1 MHSSLQPSALQVDS
15 HLCTCYGY
23 TYQVDSHIGVA
34 MSGLSADA
42 RTLVDHARSET
53 QYHRFTFNELTLTH
67 PNPNPNPNPNPDAGA
82 QASPLP

>member
-1 MHSSLQPSALQVDS
+1 MDS
-15 HLCTCYGY
+15 HICTCYGY

-53 QYHRFTFNELTLTH
+53 QYHRSTFNELTQTLTRTLTLTQ
-67 PNPNPNPNPNPDAGA
+67 PQPQPEP
-82 QASPLP
+82 